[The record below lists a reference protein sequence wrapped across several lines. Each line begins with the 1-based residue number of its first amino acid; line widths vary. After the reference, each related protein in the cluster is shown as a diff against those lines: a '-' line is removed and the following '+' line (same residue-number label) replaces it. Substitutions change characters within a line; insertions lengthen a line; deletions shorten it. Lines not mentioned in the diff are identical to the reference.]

1 MVIVKYALNYFDKI
15 FILVKMIN
23 AKNRFKKFQHSLDKE
38 ISRAYNNNCKNAQH

>member
-15 FILVKMIN
+15 
-23 AKNRFKKFQHSLDKE
+23 FKKFQHSLDKE